1 VVSDSSQVVEADL
14 QILESPARPN
24 SHRQRIADW
33 LAMRALEPEITLA
46 EAAKR
51 MGIAKSTLV
60 TLIQRANKAGW
71 LKFDDPLSRMEH
83 EIVPKVV
90 DGLKKLLDEGDR
102 QTIIET
108 AKGTIFKQYQDAK
121 GLNTQQAQTILAIK
135 FDIPTG
141 EMVKQVASGVVV
153 GRPRFIEGEV
163 EDEQ

>member
-1 VVSDSSQVVEADL
+1 
-14 QILESPARPN
+14 
-24 SHRQRIADW
+24 
-33 LAMRALEPEITLA
+33 MRALEPEITLA

-71 LKFDDPLSRMEH
+71 LKFDDPLARMEH

-108 AKGTIFKQYQDAK
+108 AKGTIFND
-121 GLNTQQAQTILAIK
+121 GLAITL
-135 FDIPTG
+135 I
-141 EMVKQVASGVVV
+141 
-153 GRPRFIEGEV
+153 
-163 EDEQ
+163 